1 MGYWGKIVAMGL
13 NQSLVKIASKHFKR
27 FGHIF
32 PYKLGKISVSHFGNV
47 ISRLHRFEKSQFPA
61 KCYKIAFTNKLGK
74 TNVPNSETNRTE
86 ITSGYT
92 TFSQNWDIPN
102 FGEMFKKC
110 GVNIFD
116 IWNYLQLNIRLY
128 QGADSGFLFSVR
140 IQTNAVYYHIEIE
153 RKY

>member
-1 MGYWGKIVAMGL
+1 MGL

-92 TFSQNWDIPN
+92 TFSQN
-102 FGEMFKKC
+102 
-110 GVNIFD
+110 
-116 IWNYLQLNIRLY
+116 
-128 QGADSGFLFSVR
+128 
-140 IQTNAVYYHIEIE
+140 
-153 RKY
+153 